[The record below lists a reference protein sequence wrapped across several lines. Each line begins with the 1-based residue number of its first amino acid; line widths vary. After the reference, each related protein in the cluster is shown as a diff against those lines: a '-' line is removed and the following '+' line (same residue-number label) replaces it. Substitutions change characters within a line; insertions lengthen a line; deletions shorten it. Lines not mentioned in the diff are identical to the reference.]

1 MELFPMF
8 SSNSFTV
15 WGFTFKLSINFS
27 WFYTWCE
34 IRIQLHFACR
44 YPIS

>member
-27 WFYTWCE
+27 
-34 IRIQLHFACR
+34 
-44 YPIS
+44 